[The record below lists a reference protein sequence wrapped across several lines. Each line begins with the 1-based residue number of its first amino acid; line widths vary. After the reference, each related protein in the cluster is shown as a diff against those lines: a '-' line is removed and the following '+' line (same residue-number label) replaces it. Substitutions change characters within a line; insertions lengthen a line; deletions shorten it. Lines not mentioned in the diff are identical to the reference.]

1 MESGTVYNLSANN
14 VGKMIITE
22 NDKVLNLCKVA
33 RKVLCYV
40 PRSYDNDGLHGE
52 LNRAVYEVEK
62 HFQPTCVEPE
72 NQK

>member
-1 MESGTVYNLSANN
+1 MESGTVCNLTAKN
-14 VGKMIITE
+14 VEKMIITE
-22 NDKVLNLCKVA
+22 NDKVLKLCKVA

-40 PRSYDNDGLHGE
+40 PRSYDDDGLHGE

>member
-1 MESGTVYNLSANN
+1 
-14 VGKMIITE
+14 MITTE

-40 PRSYDNDGLHGE
+40 PRSYDDDGLHGE
-52 LNRAVYEVEK
+52 LTRAVYEVEK

-72 NQK
+72 N

>member
-1 MESGTVYNLSANN
+1 MLNE
-14 VGKMIITE
+14 
-22 NDKVLNLCKVA
+22 KVLNLCKVA

-40 PRSYDNDGLHGE
+40 PRSYDDDGLHGE
-52 LNRAVYEVEK
+52 LTRAVYEVEK

>member
-1 MESGTVYNLSANN
+1 MESGTVYNLTANN
-14 VGKMIITE
+14 VEKMIITE

-33 RKVLCYV
+33 RKALCYV
-40 PRSYDNDGLHGE
+40 PRSYDDDGLHGE
-52 LNRAVYEVEK
+52 LTRAVYEVEK

>member
-1 MESGTVYNLSANN
+1 M
-14 VGKMIITE
+14 E

-52 LNRAVYEVEK
+52 LERAVYEVEK
-62 HFQPTCVEPE
+62 HFQPTCVESE

>member
-1 MESGTVYNLSANN
+1 MGSRTVCNLTANN
-14 VGKMIITE
+14 VVRKIIME

-40 PRSYDNDGLHGE
+40 PRSYENDGLHGE
-52 LNRAVYEVEK
+52 LTRAVYEVEK

>member
-1 MESGTVYNLSANN
+1 MESGTVYNLTAKNAA
-14 VGKMIITE
+14 KKTTME

-52 LNRAVYEVEK
+52 LERAVYEVEEQ
-62 HFQPTCVEPE
+62 FRPTCVESE

>member
-1 MESGTVYNLSANN
+1 MESGTVYNLTAKNAAR
-14 VGKMIITE
+14 KTTME

-40 PRSYDNDGLHGE
+40 PRSYEDDGLHGDLE
-52 LNRAVYEVEK
+52 RAVYEVEQQ
-62 HFQPTCVEPE
+62 FQPTCVEPE